1 MVSLNEML
9 GSRLLSI
16 HNLRFLTR
24 LTEDLREC
32 IKNDNILEYREE
44 FIKNYYQGKEY
55 LNSKTTGQGD

>member
-1 MVSLNEML
+1 ML

-32 IKNDNILEYREE
+32 IKNDNLLEYRDL
-44 FIKNYYQGKEY
+44 FVKNYYHGKDY
-55 LNSKTTGQGD
+55 LNNKTTGQGD

>member
-1 MVSLNEML
+1 ML

-32 IKNDNILEYREE
+32 IKNDNILEYREK
-44 FIKNYYQGKEY
+44 FIKDYYGDKDY
-55 LNSKTTGQGD
+55 LQNKTTGQGE